1 MLQLLLL
8 LQPTAEKQNQKPK
21 IGSRMPTEGHHLEKL
36 ECSKPETKNRK
47 AETKNEKPQSGS
59 RKQETGSRKPE
70 AGNQT
75 PEAGNRKPETVS
87 Q

>member
-21 IGSRMPTEGHHLEKL
+21 IGSRMPTEGNHLEKL

-47 AETKNEKPQSGS
+47 AEAGS
-59 RKQETGSRKPE
+59 RKPETGSRKPE